1 MVDEELADL
10 VWEAWDAGLIDDQI
24 FVIALLLGANSD
36 LDLCGFQVGTFRRV
50 CDRSDSR
57 CSRILLDLEFCV
69 SGRDG
74 RIYVDAGTVTA
85 LASDLPCL
93 RGNIPEITVKRSR
106 TRH

>member
-1 MVDEELADL
+1 MNAEIAVLSLENP
-10 VWEAWDAGLIDDQI
+10 V
-24 FVIALLLGANSD
+24 FVTCANPD
-36 LDLCGFQVGTFRRV
+36 LDLCRFQGGTFRRV

-74 RIYVDAGTVTA
+74 RIYVSASTLTA
-85 LASDLPCL
+85 PGSETTCF

-106 TRH
+106 IRH